1 VQSVKMTLVEGLQAK
16 PLGVKRGG
24 VHWWFRVR
32 PNVKL
37 TGVRQRAAAGPE

>member
-1 VQSVKMTLVEGLQAK
+1 MTPLQIQTMAPKRKGAK
-16 PLGVKRGG
+16 YRRSIGVL
-24 VHWWFRVR
+24 

>member
-1 VQSVKMTLVEGLQAK
+1 LLIQD
-16 PLGVKRGG
+16 LGAGHKWGTCGYGG
-24 VHWWFRVR
+24 EEAFHLR

>member
-1 VQSVKMTLVEGLQAK
+1 MSHSGKNDQCNDIAT
-16 PLGVKRGG
+16 
-24 VHWWFRVR
+24 

>member
-1 VQSVKMTLVEGLQAK
+1 MVMDTSPQAQVAVMM
-16 PLGVKRGG
+16 GISSCEVSAAM
-24 VHWWFRVR
+24 